1 MATTTKKK
9 PEKTIP
15 GLVDLVF
22 SWSLKDVLNKD
33 LYKDKVKEIPETFV
47 SIDLYLKSYITPLV
61 EETHA
66 DLLSNVSTVSRAPAL
81 EVVDVKVSKDFKP
94 PKGLYYNIL
103 LKRNQ
108 KIEVGENS
116 ESKHESKYEPEV
128 GDLIAL
134 TDVRPRRIEDLNRP
148 KRSFLIAI
156 VQGMNDDGYRIPIL
170 SSQLIP
176 FKKPDRATGEQ
187 GDKLFIVYLSNL
199 TTNIRIWNA
208 LNPDRENSNFNII
221 KTVMRSDDS
230 NVGEVDCSLCS
241 VRETETNI
249 AISSSRAIAQSFE
262 LDSAQQEA
270 VVSCVATRECAHQN
284 TVKLIW
290 GPPGTGKT
298 KTVASLLFVLLKM
311 RCRTLTCAPTN
322 VAVLGVTKRLMQNV
336 QSCLHYDTYG
346 LGDIVLFGNGER
358 MKIDDHEDLFDVFL
372 SNRVAALVSCL
383 SPISGWRIGIQS
395 MTCLLENPEEEYR
408 KYLEKLKDKNH
419 DSDDN
424 AEIDDEVGEEKGSVT
439 SQESSLSTDQGLDKN
454 KKSKLWKKFVVD
466 TLKENKK
473 KDKQNSQRDN
483 NSKGGEKANKV
494 KNKGEA
500 SSKEVIV
507 LPLDEFVNKRFKCIQ
522 NQLTFC
528 ITSLYTHLPT
538 SIISLEVAKEMIRL
552 LEMLQT
558 LGKLFATVEQSEG
571 FATKNK
577 TRRLNI
583 RTTKTECLKVLK
595 FLNESISLP
604 DFIEDYKIR
613 SFCLK
618 GACLIFCTASSSI
631 KLHTEGMTPL
641 EMVVIDEAAQLK
653 ECESTIPLQLPGLR
667 HAILIGDEK
676 QLPAM
681 VQSKICEKAEFGRSL
696 FERLVILGHKK
707 HLLNVQ
713 YRMHPKISLFP
724 NSEFYQKKIMD
735 GPNVKSAAYGKRFLI
750 GDIFGSYSFINVSS
764 GNEEQDERHSTR
776 NKAEAFVVAE
786 IIANLHKESIS
797 SKQKVRVGCISPYK
811 AQVFAIQQILGNKY
825 STDVKSDFSVNVR
838 SVDGFQ
844 GGEEDVIIISTVRC
858 NGNGSVGFLSNLQ
871 RANVALTRAR
881 YCLWILGNGTTL
893 VNSGSIWRKLVI
905 DAKVRG
911 CYFDVTEDKRLNQA
925 ILNAATELGKLETL
939 LKTDS
944 PIFQSAKW
952 KVIFCKDFSK
962 SIARINDVEISKEVI
977 SLLVKLSSGWRK
989 SEKNHMFSNK
999 GRNSSVL
1006 LEEYVVKH
1014 LKLIWTIDIQ
1024 QQNSTYL
1031 QVLKIWDILPG
1042 NHIPKIAKNLDKH
1055 FGQYTVDMMNR
1066 CKYKRVERYK
1076 LSYIASLVYISAD
1089 PYKNFIF
1096 PMTWVIDGNVVST
1109 TTPHSNRDDNLAR
1122 QLAAMNLRDEPE
1134 SSRSSNNFQ
1143 KSKKKKGELFR
1154 ESKQNQLAEDFMEKY
1169 TRNKSK

>member
-1 MATTTKKK
+1 MANTTKKQK
-9 PEKTIP
+9 EKTIP

-22 SWSLKDVLNKD
+22 SWSLSDVLNKD
-33 LYKDKVKEIPETFV
+33 LYKNKVKEIPETFV
-47 SIDLYLKSYITPLV
+47 SIDQYLKSYITPLV

-81 EVVDVKVSKDFKP
+81 EVADVKISKDFKP
-94 PKGLYYNIL
+94 PKGLYYDIL

-108 KIEVGENS
+108 EREVGENS
-116 ESKHESKYEPEV
+116 ESKYEPEV

-134 TDVRPRRIEDLNRP
+134 SDVRPRRIEDLNRP
-148 KRSFLIAI
+148 KRSYVIAI
-156 VQGMNDDGYRIPIL
+156 VQGMNDDSNKIPVL

-176 FKKPDRATGEQ
+176 FKKPDRETGE
-187 GDKLFIVYLSNL
+187 KRNTLFIVYLSNL

-208 LNPDRENSNFNII
+208 LHSDLENSNKNII
-221 KTVMRSDDS
+221 KTLVKSDDS
-230 NVGEVDCSLCS
+230 NVGCSLCS
-241 VRETETNI
+241 TDSNI
-249 AISSSRAIAQSFE
+249 AISSSRAIAQSFA

-270 VVSCVATRECAHQN
+270 VVSCVATRECAHRN

-298 KTVASLLFVLLKM
+298 KTVASLLYVLLKM

-322 VAVLGVTKRLMQNV
+322 IAVLGVTKRLMQNV

-358 MKIDDHEDLFDVFL
+358 MKIDDHEDLFDIFL
-372 SNRVAALVSCL
+372 KNRVDALTSCL
-383 SPISGWRIGIQS
+383 SPISGWRSGIQS
-395 MTCLLENPEEEYR
+395 MTCLLEDPEEEYR
-408 KYLEKLKDKNH
+408 KYKGKLKDKDS

-424 AEIDDEVGEEKGSVT
+424 VDIDDEEEKGNVT
-439 SQESSLSTDQGLDKN
+439 SQESSSSNDQGLDKN
-454 KKSKLWKKFVVD
+454 KKSKLWKKFVVE

-473 KDKQNSQRDN
+473 KGKQNSQREN
-483 NSKGGEKANKV
+483 NSRGTEKA
-494 KNKGEA
+494 
-500 SSKEVIV
+500 IV
-507 LPLDEFVNKRFKCIQ
+507 VVWTFDEFVNKRFKHIKS
-522 NQLTFC
+522 QLTFC
-528 ITSLYTHLPT
+528 LTSLYTHLPT

-552 LEMLQT
+552 IEMFQT
-558 LGKLFATVEQSEG
+558 LGKLFATVEPSEG
-571 FATKNK
+571 FREILPGFVTKNK
-577 TRRLNI
+577 TRLSNI
-583 RTTKTECLKVLK
+583 RTTKIECLKVLK

-604 DFIEDYKIR
+604 NFIQDYQIR

-618 GACLIFCTASSSI
+618 RACLIFCTASSSI

-681 VQSKICEKAEFGRSL
+681 VQSKLCEKAEFGRSL
-696 FERLVILGHKK
+696 FQRLVILGHKK

-724 NSEFYQKKIMD
+724 NREFYQKKIMD
-735 GPNVKSAAYGKRFLI
+735 GPNVKSAAYEKRFLS
-750 GDIFGSYSFINVSS
+750 GDMFGSYSFINVSS
-764 GNEEQDERHSTR
+764 GNEDQDDKHSTR

-786 IIANLHKESIS
+786 IVANLHKEYVS
-797 SKQKVRVGCISPYK
+797 SRQKVLVGCISPYK
-811 AQVFAIQQILGNKY
+811 AQVFAIQQILGKKY

-893 VNSGSIWRKLVI
+893 VNSGSIWKNLVI
-905 DAKVRG
+905 DAKARG
-911 CYFDVTEDKRLNQA
+911 CYFDVTEDKRLNEA
-925 ILNAATELGKLETL
+925 ILNAAIELGQLETL

-944 PIFQSAKW
+944 PIFESAKW
-952 KVIFCKDFSK
+952 KVIFSEDFSK
-962 SIARINDVEISKEVI
+962 SIARIKDAEISKGVI

-989 SEKNHMFSNK
+989 SVKNNTFSNK
-999 GRNSSVL
+999 SGNSSEL
-1006 LEEYVVKH
+1006 LEVYNVKQ
-1014 LKLIWTIDIQ
+1014 LKVIWTVDILQ
-1024 QQNSTYL
+1024 ENSTIL
-1031 QVLKIWDILPG
+1031 QVIKIWDIIPG
-1042 NHIPKIAKNLDKH
+1042 NRIPKFAKNLDIH

-1066 CKYKRVERYK
+1066 CKYKRVER
-1076 LSYIASLVYISAD
+1076 
-1089 PYKNFIF
+1089 NFVF
-1096 PMTWVIDGNVVST
+1096 PMTWPIDGNVTSLA
-1109 TTPHSNRDDNLAR
+1109 HGDRDDNLAR
-1122 QLAAMNLRDEPE
+1122 QLAAMNLRDKPG
-1134 SSRSSNNFQ
+1134 SSRSSNNFH
-1143 KSKKKKGELFR
+1143 KSKVKKAELLR
-1154 ESKQNQLAEDFMEKY
+1154 EEKESLLAEDFMERFMR
-1169 TRNKSK
+1169 TKSK

>member
-1 MATTTKKK
+1 MANTTNKKK
-9 PEKTIP
+9 EKKVP

-33 LYKDKVKEIPETFV
+33 LYRDKVKVIPETFE
-47 SIDLYLKSYITPLV
+47 SIDHYLRSFVTPLV

-66 DLLSNVSTVSRAPAL
+66 DLLSNLSTVWRAPAL
-81 EVVDVKVSKDFKP
+81 EVLDVKISKDFKP

-103 LKRNQ
+103 LKRT
-108 KIEVGENS
+108 KEGEGEKS
-116 ESKHESKYEPEV
+116 EAKNESKYKPEV

-148 KRSFLIAI
+148 KRSYLIAI
-156 VQGMNDDGYRIPIL
+156 VQGMKNEDSDRIPIL

-176 FKKPDRATGEQ
+176 FQKPDRAKGEH

-208 LNPDRENSNFNII
+208 LHSDLENANLEII
-221 KTVMRSDDS
+221 KTVLKSDPDI
-230 NVGEVDCSLCS
+230 GEVDCSLCS
-241 VRETETNI
+241 VREPKTNAALSI
-249 AISSSRAIAQSFE
+249 SRAIAQSFE
-262 LDSAQQEA
+262 LDNAQQEA
-270 VVSCVATRECAHQN
+270 VVSCIATRECAHRN
-284 TVKLIW
+284 MVKLIW

-298 KTVASLLFVLLKM
+298 KTVASLLYVLLQMK
-311 RCRTLTCAPTN
+311 CRTLTCAPTN
-322 VAVLGVTKRLMQNV
+322 IAVLGVTKRLMQNV
-336 QSCLHYDTYG
+336 QHFPQYDTYG

-372 SNRVAALVSCL
+372 DNRVAALVSCL
-383 SPISGWRIGIQS
+383 SPYNGWRIGIQS
-395 MTCLLENPEEEYR
+395 MICLLEDPKEQYR
-408 KYLEKLKDKNH
+408 KYLEKQKDKDH
-419 DSDDN
+419 DSDDT
-424 AEIDDEVGEEKGSVT
+424 EDIDDEEEEEKGSVT
-439 SQESSLSTDQGLDKN
+439 SQESILGEKDGKINDQGLKKN
-454 KKSKLWKKFVVD
+454 RKSKLWKKFVLD

-473 KDKQNSQRDN
+473 NDKQNSQKRN
-483 NSKGGEKANKV
+483 NSKATDEANKV

-500 SSKEVIV
+500 SNKEAVV
-507 LPLDEFVNKRFKCIQ
+507 WTFEEFVNKRFKWIH
-522 NQLTFC
+522 NQLIFC
-528 ITSLYTHLPT
+528 LTGLYTHLPT
-538 SIISLEVAKEMIRL
+538 SFISLEVAKEMIRL

-558 LGKLFATVEQSEG
+558 LGKLSATVEPSEG
-571 FATKNK
+571 LREIILGFCTRNK
-577 TRRLNI
+577 TRLFNI
-583 RTTKTECLKVLK
+583 RAMKTECIKVLK

-604 DFIEDYKIR
+604 NFIEDYQIR

-618 GACLIFCTASSSI
+618 GACLIFCTASSST
-631 KLHTEGMTPL
+631 KLHTEGMTPM

-713 YRMHPKISLFP
+713 YRMHPEISMFP
-724 NSEFYQKKIMD
+724 NREFYQKKIMD
-735 GPNVKSAAYGKRFLI
+735 GPNVKGAEYEKRYLK
-750 GDIFGSYSFINVSS
+750 GSMFGSYSFINVSTGS
-764 GNEEQDERHSTR
+764 EEVDDKHSTR

-786 IIANLHKESIS
+786 ILANLHKEFVS

-811 AQVFAIQQILGNKY
+811 AQVYAIQQILGKTY

-858 NGNGSVGFLSNLQ
+858 NLGGSVGFLSNLQ

-893 VNSGSIWRKLVI
+893 VNSGSIWKNLVI
-905 DAKVRG
+905 DAKARG

-925 ILNAATELGKLETL
+925 NLNATTEFGQLEML
-939 LKTDS
+939 LRTDS
-944 PIFQSAKW
+944 SIFQTAKW
-952 KVIFCKDFSK
+952 KVIFSEDFSK
-962 SIARINDVEISKEVI
+962 SIAIIKDVEIGKEVV

-989 SEKNHMFSNK
+989 SEKNSTFSNK
-999 GRNSSVL
+999 GGNSSVP
-1006 LEEYVVKH
+1006 LEVYGVKH

-1024 QQNSTYL
+1024 QQKSMYV

-1042 NHIPKIAKNLDKH
+1042 YHIPKLAKALDIH
-1055 FGQYTVDMMNR
+1055 FSKYTVDMMNC
-1066 CKYKRVERYK
+1066 CKYKRVER
-1076 LSYIASLVYISAD
+1076 
-1089 PYKNFIF
+1089 NFVF
-1096 PMTWVIDGNVVST
+1096 PMTWPIDGNVVSRT
-1109 TTPHSNRDDNLAR
+1109 SSAHDDREDNLAR
-1122 QLAAMNLRDEPE
+1122 QLGGMSLRDKPG
-1134 SSRSSNNFQ
+1134 SSRSFNNFQ
-1143 KSKKKKGELFR
+1143 KSNMKKGQLFR
-1154 ESKQNQLAEDFMEKY
+1154 EVK
-1169 TRNKSK
+1169 TKSTC

>member
-1 MATTTKKK
+1 MATTTTKKK

-15 GLVDLVF
+15 GLVELVF

-81 EVVDVKVSKDFKP
+81 EVVDVKVSKEFKP

-116 ESKHESKYEPEV
+116 ESKHESNYEPEV

-187 GDKLFIVYLSNL
+187 GDKLFVVYLSNL
-199 TTNIRIWNA
+199 TTNLRIWNA

-221 KTVMRSDDS
+221 KTVMRGDDL

-298 KTVASLLFVLLKM
+298 KTVASLLYVLLKM

-372 SNRVAALVSCL
+372 SNRVAALASCS
-383 SPISGWRIGIQS
+383 SPISGWRIGIQT

-408 KYLEKLKDKNH
+408 KYLEKLKDKDH

-424 AEIDDEVGEEKGSVT
+424 VEIDDEVGEEKGSVT
-439 SQESSLSTDQGLDKN
+439 SQESSLSNDQGLDKN

-473 KDKQNSQRDN
+473 EDKQNSQRDN

-507 LPLDEFVNKRFKCIQ
+507 LTLDEFVNKRFKCIQ

-552 LEMLQT
+552 LKMFQT
-558 LGKLFATVEQSEG
+558 LGKLFATVEQSEGLKEILPG

-604 DFIEDYKIR
+604 NFIEDYKIR

-724 NSEFYQKKIMD
+724 NNEFYQKKIMD
-735 GPNVKSAAYGKRFLI
+735 GPNVKSAAYEKRFLT

-764 GNEEQDERHSTR
+764 GNEDQDERHSTR

-858 NGNGSVGFLSNLQ
+858 NGNGSVGFLSNFQ

-893 VNSGSIWRKLVI
+893 VNSGSIWKKLVV

-911 CYFDVTEDKRLNQA
+911 CYFDVTEDKRLSQA
-925 ILNAATELGKLETL
+925 ILNATIELGKLETL

-944 PIFQSAKW
+944 PLFQSAKW
-952 KVIFCKDFSK
+952 KVVFSEDFSK
-962 SIARINDVEISKEVI
+962 SIARIKDVEISKEVI

-999 GRNSSVL
+999 GGNSSVR

-1042 NHIPKIAKNLDKH
+1042 NHIPKFAKNLDKH
-1055 FGQYTVDMMNR
+1055 FGQYTIDMMNR
-1066 CKYKRVERYK
+1066 CKYKRVER
-1076 LSYIASLVYISAD
+1076 
-1089 PYKNFIF
+1089 NFVF

-1109 TTPHSNRDDNLAR
+1109 TTSPHSNRDDNLAR
-1122 QLAAMNLRDEPE
+1122 QLAAMNLRDKPG

-1143 KSKKKKGELFR
+1143 KSKKKKGEVFR

>member
-9 PEKTIP
+9 TEKTIP

-33 LYKDKVKEIPETFV
+33 LYKNKVKEIPETFV
-47 SIDLYLKSYITPLV
+47 SIDHYLKSFIDPLV

-81 EVVDVKVSKDFKP
+81 EVVDVKIAKDFKP

-108 KIEVGENS
+108 ETDVGENS
-116 ESKHESKYEPEV
+116 ESKNESKYEPEV

-148 KRSFLIAI
+148 KRSYLIAI
-156 VQGMNDDGYRIPIL
+156 VQGMKDDGYRIPIL
-170 SSQLIP
+170 SSQLVS

-187 GDKLFIVYLSNL
+187 GDKLFVVYLSNL

-208 LNPDRENSNFNII
+208 LKSDLENSNLKII
-221 KTVMRSDDS
+221 KTVLKSDDS
-230 NVGEVDCSLCS
+230 NVGEVDCSLCP
-241 VRETETNI
+241 VRETENNI
-249 AISSSRAIAQSFE
+249 TISSSRAISLSFG

-270 VVSCVATRECAHQN
+270 VVSCVATRECAHRN

-298 KTVASLLFVLLKM
+298 KTVASLLYVLLKM

-322 VAVLGVTKRLMQNV
+322 IAVLGVTKRLMQNV
-336 QSCLHYDTYG
+336 RSCLHYDTYG

-358 MKIDDHEDLFDVFL
+358 MKIDDHDDLFDVFL
-372 SNRVAALVSCL
+372 SNRVAALASCL
-383 SPISGWRIGIQS
+383 SPISGWKIGIQS
-395 MTCLLENPEEEYR
+395 MTCLLEDPEEQYR
-408 KYLEKLKDKNH
+408 KYLLKDKDR
-419 DSDDN
+419 DSDDD
-424 AEIDDEVGEEKGSVT
+424 ADIDDDEEEEKGSGT
-439 SQESSLSTDQGLDKN
+439 SQESSLSNDQGVDKN
-454 KKSKLWKKFVVD
+454 QKSKLWKKFVVE

-473 KDKQNSQRDN
+473 KDKQNSQRVK
-483 NSKGGEKANKV
+483 NSREAGKANKV
-494 KNKGEA
+494 KKEGETNN
-500 SSKEVIV
+500 KEVIV
-507 LPLDEFVNKRFKCIQ
+507 WTRDEFVNKRFKCIEH
-522 NQLTFC
+522 QLIFC
-528 ITSLYTHLPT
+528 LTSLYTHLPT
-538 SIISLEVAKEMIRL
+538 SIISLEVAKQMIRL
-552 LEMLQT
+552 LEMFRT

-571 FATKNK
+571 LKEILPGFVTRNK
-577 TRRLNI
+577 TRLSNI
-583 RTTKTECLKVLK
+583 CATKTECLKVLK

-604 DFIEDYKIR
+604 NFIEDYQIR

-724 NSEFYQKKIMD
+724 NTEFYQKKIMD
-735 GPNVKSAAYGKRFLI
+735 GPNVKSAAYEKKFLM

-764 GNEEQDERHSTR
+764 GNEEHDDKHSSR

-786 IIANLHKESIS
+786 IVANLHKESVS
-797 SKQKVRVGCISPYK
+797 SRQKVRVGCISPYK
-811 AQVFAIQQILGNKY
+811 AQVFAIQQILGKKY

-893 VNSGSIWRKLVI
+893 VNSGSIWKNLII
-905 DAKVRG
+905 DAKARG

-925 ILNAATELGKLETL
+925 ILNAATELGELETL
-939 LKTDS
+939 LITDS
-944 PIFQSAKW
+944 PIFQSSKW
-952 KVIFCKDFSK
+952 KVIFSEDFSK
-962 SIARINDVEISKEVI
+962 SIARIKDAEISKEVI

-989 SEKNHMFSNK
+989 PEKNNTFSNK
-999 GRNSSVL
+999 GGNSSIM
-1006 LEEYVVKH
+1006 LEVYGVKN
-1014 LKLIWTIDIQ
+1014 LKLIWTIDIL

-1042 NHIPKIAKNLDKH
+1042 YHIPKFAKNLDIH
-1055 FGQYTVDMMNR
+1055 FGQYTVDMLNR
-1066 CKYKRVERYK
+1066 CKYKRVER
-1076 LSYIASLVYISAD
+1076 
-1089 PYKNFIF
+1089 NFVF
-1096 PMTWVIDGNVVST
+1096 PMTWPIDGNGVLT
-1109 TTPHSNRDDNLAR
+1109 TSSAHSDLDDKLVR
-1122 QLAAMNLRDEPE
+1122 RLAAMNLRDKPG
-1134 SSRSSNNFQ
+1134 SSRSSNNFH
-1143 KSKKKKGELFR
+1143 KSKMKKGELSR
-1154 ESKQNQLAEDFMEKY
+1154 EVKQNLLAEDFMERY
-1169 TRNKSK
+1169 MRNKSK

>member
-9 PEKTIP
+9 TEKTIP

-47 SIDLYLKSYITPLV
+47 SIDHYLKSYVTPLL

-66 DLLSNVSTVSRAPAL
+66 DLLSNVSAVSRAPAL
-81 EVVDVKVSKDFKP
+81 EVVDVKVSKDFNP

-103 LKRNQ
+103 LRRNQ
-108 KIEVGENS
+108 NREVGESN

-134 TDVRPRRIEDLNRP
+134 TDVRPRRMEDLNRP
-148 KRSFLIAI
+148 KRSYLIAI

-176 FKKPDRATGEQ
+176 FKKPDRETGEQ
-187 GDKLFIVYLSNL
+187 GDKLFVVYLSNL

-208 LNPDRENSNFNII
+208 LHSDRENSNFNII

-230 NVGEVDCSLCS
+230 DIGDQVDCSLCS
-241 VRETETNI
+241 VREAETNI

-270 VVSCVATRECAHQN
+270 VVSCVATRECSHRN
-284 TVKLIW
+284 MVKLIW

-298 KTVASLLFVLLKM
+298 KTVASLLYVLLEM

-322 VAVLGVTKRLMQNV
+322 VAVLGVTKKLMQNV
-336 QSCLHYDTYG
+336 QSCFQYDTYG

-372 SNRVAALVSCL
+372 SNRVAALASCS

-395 MTCLLENPEEEYR
+395 MTCLLENPEKEYR
-408 KYLEKLKDKNH
+408 KYLEKLKDK
-419 DSDDN
+419 DRDGDDN
-424 AEIDDEVGEEKGSVT
+424 AEIDDEEEGKKGSVT
-439 SQESSLSTDQGLDKN
+439 SQESSSSNDQGLNKN
-454 KKSKLWKKFVVD
+454 KKSELWKKFVVE

-473 KDKQNSQRDN
+473 KDKQKSRRDN
-483 NSKGGEKANKV
+483 NSKEGEKANKV
-494 KNKGEA
+494 KNNGEA
-500 SSKEVIV
+500 SNKEVIV
-507 LPLDEFVNKRFKCIQ
+507 LTLDEFVNKRFKCIQ

-528 ITSLYTHLPT
+528 LTSLYTHLPT

-552 LEMLQT
+552 LEMFQT
-558 LGKLFATVEQSEG
+558 LGELFATVEQSEGLKEILPG

-604 DFIEDYKIR
+604 DFIEDYQIR

-653 ECESTIPLQLPGLR
+653 ECESTIPLLLPGLR

-696 FERLVILGHKK
+696 FERLVTLGHKK
-707 HLLNVQ
+707 LLLNVQ
-713 YRMHPKISLFP
+713 YRMHPKISLLP
-724 NSEFYQKKIMD
+724 NREFYQKKIMD
-735 GPNVKSAAYGKRFLI
+735 GPNVKSAAYEKRFLT
-750 GDIFGSYSFINVSS
+750 GDIFGSYSFINVSG
-764 GNEEQDERHSTR
+764 GNEEHDDKHSSR
-776 NKAEAFVVAE
+776 NKTEAFVVAE
-786 IIANLHKESIS
+786 IVANLHKEYIS

-858 NGNGSVGFLSNLQ
+858 NGSGSVGFLSNLQ

-893 VNSGSIWRKLVI
+893 VNSGSIWKNLVV

-911 CYFDVTEDKRLNQA
+911 CYFDVTEDKRLSQA
-925 ILNAATELGKLETL
+925 ILDATIELSQLETL

-944 PIFQSAKW
+944 LIFQSAKW
-952 KVIFCKDFSK
+952 KVIFSEDFSK
-962 SIARINDVEISKEVI
+962 SIARIKDVEISKEVI

-989 SEKNHMFSNK
+989 AEKKNMFSNK
-999 GRNSSVL
+999 GGNSSGL
-1006 LEEYVVKH
+1006 LEEYFVKH
-1014 LKLIWTIDIQ
+1014 LKLIWTVDIQ

-1042 NHIPKIAKNLDKH
+1042 CHIPKFAKNLDTH

-1066 CKYKRVERYK
+1066 CRYKRVER
-1076 LSYIASLVYISAD
+1076 
-1089 PYKNFIF
+1089 NFVF
-1096 PMTWVIDGNVVST
+1096 PMSWVIEGNVVST
-1109 TTPHSNRDDNLAR
+1109 TTSAHSNRDDNLAR
-1122 QLAAMNLRDEPE
+1122 HLAAMNLRDKPG
-1134 SSRSSNNFQ
+1134 SSRSSN
-1143 KSKKKKGELFR
+1143 KSKNKRGKLFR

-1169 TRNKSK
+1169 MRNKSK